1 MLTSDQE
8 AQVRFAYRV
17 YSTGNTYGA
26 SQAVTSAAW
35 ELIDK
40 IDVKHLGTPASFKRA
55 AAEILSSAS

>member
-40 IDVKHLGTPASFKRA
+40 IDVKHLGTPA
-55 AAEILSSAS
+55 